1 MQRCPCGIIL
11 EIYVG
16 YIFFLFFK
24 IFQMVTKTKSEK
36 ITDIGRKNIER
47 QKYRNER
54 ELLLAL
60 VIGQEAIL
68 SSSLSQT
75 TITDNFINVAL
86 FLN

>member
-1 MQRCPCGIIL
+1 
-11 EIYVG
+11 
-16 YIFFLFFK
+16 
-24 IFQMVTKTKSEK
+24 MVTKTKSEK
-36 ITDIGRKNIER
+36 ITDTGRKNIER

-75 TITDNFINVAL
+75 TINDNFINVSNGVKSPQVSSNRWVL
-86 FLN
+86 HYFLINSMD

>member
-1 MQRCPCGIIL
+1 
-11 EIYVG
+11 
-16 YIFFLFFK
+16 
-24 IFQMVTKTKSEK
+24 MVTKTKSEK
-36 ITDIGRKNIER
+36 ITDTGRKNIER

>member
-1 MQRCPCGIIL
+1 
-11 EIYVG
+11 
-16 YIFFLFFK
+16 
-24 IFQMVTKTKSEK
+24 MVTKTKSEK
-36 ITDIGRKNIER
+36 ITNIGRKNIEQ